1 MEEANG
7 RSFNCA
13 ESVVI
18 CVNRES
24 PLPGF
29 NSSYMRITSVLGGG
43 IAGYG
48 EVCGAISGAVVSLGL
63 MLGTNGDE
71 PVDDF
76 KLKRTQA
83 RSVVKE
89 FLQEFSDCWGSAQC
103 RHLIAMDEGKRIP
116 VGTLRPEEGPPKNL
130 CNEYVDWSTRKMN
143 EIRNSIE

>member
-1 MEEANG
+1 MEEDNG

-18 CVNRES
+18 RVNRES

-29 NSSYMRITSVLGGG
+29 NSYCMRITSVLGGG

-71 PVDDF
+71 AVDDF
-76 KLKRTQA
+76 KSKRTHA

-89 FLQEFSDCWGSAQC
+89 FLQEFTDCWGSVQC
-103 RHLIAMDEGKRIP
+103 RNLIAMDEGTHKK
-116 VGTLRPEEGPPKNL
+116 VGTLRPEGPPKNL
-130 CNEYVDWSTRKMN
+130 CNEYVDWSTRKMH
-143 EIRNSIE
+143 EIRSSIE

>member
-1 MEEANG
+1 MEEDNG

-13 ESVVI
+13 ESVMI
-18 CVNRES
+18 RVNRES

-29 NSSYMRITSVLGGG
+29 NSSCMRITSVFGGG

-71 PVDDF
+71 TVDDF

-89 FLQEFSDCWGSAQC
+89 FLQEFAECWGSVQC
-103 RHLIAMDEGKRIP
+103 RHLIAMDEGKRTQ
-116 VGTLRPEEGPPKNL
+116 VGTLRPEGPPSNL
-130 CNEYVDWSTRKMN
+130 CNEYVDWSTRKIH
-143 EIRNSIE
+143 EIRSSIE